1 MTLQNLPEP
10 PASASPGD
18 PPGKE
23 LTANGDGTVRKRRR
37 RRRGRRGS
45 RDNNPAI
52 LPNGQ
57 DALVTADA
65 SDDSDAQVARA
76 GEYEASINP
85 PFP

>member
-1 MTLQNLPEP
+1 
-10 PASASPGD
+10 
-18 PPGKE
+18 

-76 GEYEASINP
+76 GEYESVDQSAIPVIATPTVAQTLHRNRCGRYRP
-85 PFP
+85 T